1 MTQIVNKIS
10 RLFYD
15 RGIVYF
21 SLENETPGAQ
31 NSVRTET
38 ISEICL
44 RFEDFTEIMEF
55 LNQQKTL
62 IIDFDFRWRQSL
74 LDLNKPT
81 QDTINFDKSNNNN
94 EGIRPPIGHLI
105 GPRK

>member
-15 RGIVYF
+15 RGMVYF
-21 SLENETPGAQ
+21 SLENETPGPQ
-31 NSVRTET
+31 NSVRIET

-44 RFEDFTEIMEF
+44 RFEDFTEILQF
-55 LNQQKTL
+55 LATEKNL
-62 IIDFDFRWRQSL
+62 IMDFDARWRQSL
-74 LDLNKPT
+74 LDSRETIP
-81 QDTINFDKSNNNN
+81 DEINFEKSEKNDENK
-94 EGIRPPIGHLI
+94 RPSIGPRI